1 MTKPAPYLADTR
13 AKGWRFEL
21 DHERIRQSDTWALAA
36 PEIRPW
42 LLMLW
47 MTAWEQTPCGSLPQ
61 DDELIAARIGM
72 PLEQFRAVRSRLLR
86 GWWLADDGRLYH
98 DTLAER
104 VLEMIER
111 RDGERNRKAEY
122 RERKK
127 AELAEAER
135 NQRGNRPGPSPGSP
149 DLSHGT
155 GGGLPK
161 DSDGSDAT
169 GTGTGTGTGLNKK
182 DIATA
187 ASLAHTLAHDDGP
200 APPPLDGEKTPDE
213 LAMAVAIWLRRKE
226 QARGKQPRGTQS
238 NDPRIAAWIK
248 ADVSGLQLA
257 EAYDLAVL
265 DREATGDAGPIT
277 PGFLD
282 IFVDKVL
289 KPPQAKSAVS
299 GTRPAVSKSDPLA
312 WLTTA
317 SGLEAKGAELGI
329 VQAQGEPFPSF
340 KARVIAAAG
349 LSEDDKARARA
360 DLGVHI

>member
-1 MTKPAPYLADTR
+1 MTKPAPYPADTR

-72 PLEQFRAVRSRLLR
+72 PLDQFRAVRSRLLR

-127 AELAEAER
+127 AERAAQQAEM
-135 NQRGNRPGPSPGSP
+135 RPDKSSGSP
-149 DLSHGT
+149 VLSHGT
-155 GGGLPK
+155 DGGLPR
-161 DSDGSDAT
+161 DSGVSDAT
-169 GTGTGTGTGLNKK
+169 GTGTGTSNKK
-182 DIATA
+182 DIAA
-187 ASLAHTLAHDDGP
+187 ASHGGAPACEADP
-200 APPPLDGEKTPDE
+200 APPPLDGDKTLDEKA
-213 LAMAVAIWLRRKE
+213 LAVAVWLRRKE
-226 QARGKQPRGTQS
+226 EARGKQPRGTQS
-238 NDPRIAAWIK
+238 NDPRISAWIK
-248 ADVSGLQLA
+248 AGVTGLGLL
-257 EAYDLAVL
+257 EAYLLAVA

-282 IFVDKVL
+282 VFVAKML
-289 KPPQAKSAVS
+289 KPPTATSAVN
-299 GTRPAVSKSDPLA
+299 GKRPAPAASDPLA
-312 WLTTA
+312 WATTA
-317 SGLEAKGAELGI
+317 SGIEGKGIKLGVQQRAGEL
-329 VQAQGEPFPSF
+329 FPHF
-340 KARVIAAAG
+340 KARVVTAAG
-349 LSEDDKARARA
+349 LSDEDKARLLA
-360 DLGVHI
+360 DYGVRV

>member
-1 MTKPAPYLADTR
+1 MTMPAPYPSDTR

-36 PEIRPW
+36 PEVRPW

-72 PLEQFRAVRSRLLR
+72 PLDQFRAARSRLLR

-127 AELAEAER
+127 AELAEAEQK
-135 NQRGNRPGPSPGSP
+135 QRGNRPGPSLGSP

-155 GGGLPK
+155 GEGLPG
-161 DSDGSDAT
+161 DSGGSDAT
-169 GTGTGTGTGLNKK
+169 GTGTGTGLNKK
-182 DIATA
+182 EIAAA
-187 ASLAHTLAHDDGP
+187 ASIAGAPAQGHDP
-200 APPPLDGEKTPDE
+200 APPPLDGEKTPEE
-213 LAMAVAIWLRRKE
+213 LAMSVAVWLRRRE

-238 NDPRIAAWIK
+238 NDPRIAAWIAAK
-248 ADVSGLQLA
+248 ATGLQLA

-265 DREATGDAGPIT
+265 DREAKGDPGTIT

-282 IFVDKVL
+282 LFVVKVL
-289 KPPQAKSAVS
+289 NPPQATSAVNGKRAAAPS
-299 GTRPAVSKSDPLA
+299 SDPLA
-312 WLTTA
+312 WATTWP
-317 SGLEAKGAELGI
+317 GIVAKGAELGI
-329 VQAQGEPFPSF
+329 TQKPGELEPYF
-340 KARVIAAAG
+340 KARIMDAAR
-349 LSEDDKARARA
+349 LTDDDRARLRA
-360 DLGVHI
+360 DFGVHA

>member
-1 MTKPAPYLADTR
+1 MTIPAPYPSDTR

-72 PLEQFRAVRSRLLR
+72 PLDQFRAAKPRLLR

-111 RDGERNRKAEY
+111 RDGERSRKAEY

-135 NQRGNRPGPSPGSP
+135 KQRGNRPGPSLGSP

-155 GGGLPK
+155 DKGLTR
-161 DSDGSDAT
+161 DSGGSDA
-169 GTGTGTGTGLNKK
+169 TGTGTGTGLNKK
-182 DIATA
+182 DIAAA
-187 ASLAHTLAHDDGP
+187 ASIAGAPAQGHDP
-200 APPPLDGEKTPDE
+200 APPPLDGDKTPE
-213 LAMAVAIWLRRKE
+213 EKAMAVAVWLRRRE
-226 QARGKQPRGTQS
+226 QARGKQPRGTNAS
-238 NDPRIAAWIK
+238 DPRIRAWID
-248 ADVSGLQLA
+248 ADASGLQLLD
-257 EAYDLAVL
+257 AYNQAVL
-265 DREATGDAGPIT
+265 DREATGDQGPIT

-282 IFVDKVL
+282 IFVAKVL
-289 KPPQAKSAVS
+289 NPPQAGSALKGARS
-299 GTRPAVSKSDPLA
+299 AESKSDPLV

-317 SGLEAKGAELGI
+317 SGLESKGAELGI
-329 VQAQGEPFPSF
+329 VHGQGEPFPSF

-349 LSEDDKARARA
+349 LTEDDKARARA

>member
-1 MTKPAPYLADTR
+1 MTKPAPYPADTR

-72 PLEQFRAVRSRLLR
+72 PLEQFQACKPRLMR

-127 AELAEAER
+127 AERAA
-135 NQRGNRPGPSPGSP
+135 NQGGNGPESSPGTP

-155 GGGLPK
+155 GAGLPG
-161 DSDGSDAT
+161 DSSGSDAT
-169 GTGTGTGTGLNKK
+169 GTGTGTSNKK
-182 DIATA
+182 DMA
-187 ASLAHTLAHDDGP
+187 AAALHPPAREPADDL
-200 APPPLDGEKTPDE
+200 PPPLVLEGKSASEQ
-213 LAMAVAIWLRRKE
+213 AMAIAVWLRQREKD
-226 QARGKQPRGTQS
+226 RGKPPRGAQG
-238 NDPRIAAWIK
+238 NDPRILRWVQAGI
-248 ADVSGLQLA
+248 SGLQLA
-257 EAYDLAVL
+257 EAYCLAVA
-265 DREATGDAGPIT
+265 DRDANGDPGTVTA
-277 PGFLD
+277 GFLD
-282 IFVDKVL
+282 VFVDRVL
-289 KPPQAKSAVS
+289 NPPAAASRLDGKPRAAA
-299 GTRPAVSKSDPLA
+299 RAADPLV
-312 WLTTA
+312 WVTSA
-317 SGLEAKGAELGI
+317 SGITEQGAKLGLS
-329 VQAQGEPFPSF
+329 QGDAEPFWQF
-340 KARVIAAAG
+340 KDRVIDRAG
-349 LSEDDKARARA
+349 LTDGDKARLRA
-360 DLGVHI
+360 DYGVNL